1 MKWNRVLLA
10 LIPLAILIA
19 IPLFF
24 TDGRHNA
31 APAGRFIVVI
41 TPHNEFIRGEFE
53 RGFRTWH
60 MQQYGEPVD
69 IEWDIPGGTSEIKKL
84 LEKSHRQALLDGA
97 SSIQTDVFFGGGS
110 FEYTDLAGPF
120 PMPGATAAGE
130 PVLAIAPLA
139 EQVLAEAFPS
149 AELGGRRLYS
159 EDKRWFA
166 SAISTFGIVFNPQRF
181 EELKLPAPSSWA
193 DLADPRLEG
202 WVAMTNPS
210 QSGSVLTAFET
221 IVLRRGW
228 ADGWAILL
236 RAGANARTFSGSSSE
251 IPKRVSAG
259 ACAAGVCID
268 FFARAEAQIVNGV
281 AGSDGARVAFVAP
294 RGETVV
300 DPDPV
305 AVLSGAREPELAA
318 HFVEFCLS
326 RQGQALWQF
335 RKDAIV
341 GGLAPPVEWELRR
354 MPARRE
360 MYEQYSS
367 AFVDQDIGN
376 PFVDA
381 SPLPERRY
389 VRPLIKPIFSAL
401 VIQPRE
407 LQQSAWRAIT
417 RHPSYPRAKDGDHA
431 PLVTAADVT
440 DKHLYEWLRLFD
452 MMPTVPGPGGREY
465 SLATEEG
472 LQAVHAGWIKRQW
485 ADSGLWEADEE
496 PEVALRRLMT
506 QKAIE
511 RYTQII
517 EGARAIGI
525 EPE

>member
-19 IPLFF
+19 IPMMFSGQGAKS
-24 TDGRHNA
+24 TPG
-31 APAGRFIVVI
+31 GRFIVVI

-53 RGFRTWH
+53 RGFRAWH
-60 MQQYGEPVD
+60 MEHYGEPVA

-110 FEYTDLAGPF
+110 FEYTDLARPF
-120 PMPGATAAGE
+120 PLPGAASPGE
-130 PVLAIAPLA
+130 PVLAVAPLSD
-139 EQVLAEAFPS
+139 QVLAEAFPS
-149 AELGGRRLYS
+149 ADIGGRRLFS

-166 SAISTFGIVFNPQRF
+166 SAISTFGIVFNPERI
-181 EELKLPAPSSWA
+181 EELKLPSPATWA
-193 DLADPRLEG
+193 DLADPRLQG

-221 IVLRRGW
+221 IILRRGW
-228 ADGWAILL
+228 AEGWAILL

-268 FFARAEAQIVNGV
+268 FFARAEAQVVNG
-281 AGSDGARVAFVAP
+281 AGSGGGTRVAFVAP
-294 RGETVV
+294 RGETVI

-305 AVLSGAREPELAA
+305 AVLNGAREPELAA

-326 RQGQALWQF
+326 PQGQALWQF
-335 RKDAIV
+335 RKDARVAGI
-341 GGLAPPVEWELRR
+341 APPVEWELRR

-360 MYEQYSS
+360 MYEKHFS

-376 PFVDA
+376 PFDDA
-381 SPLPERRY
+381 SPLPERRA

-401 VIQPRE
+401 IIQPRE
-407 LQQSAWRAIT
+407 LQQAAWRAIT
-417 RHPSYPRAKDGDHA
+417 RHPNYPPVVDGEHA
-431 PLVTAADVT
+431 RIVTAADVT
-440 DKHLYEWLRLFD
+440 DPRLYEWLRLFD
-452 MMPTVPGPGGREY
+452 MMPTVPGPGGKEY
-465 SLATEEG
+465 SLATDEG
-472 LQAVHAGWIKRQW
+472 IDAVYRGWIKGEWRE
-485 ADSGLWEADEE
+485 ARLWEGDEE
-496 PEVALRRLMT
+496 PEVALRRMMT
-506 QKAIE
+506 QKAID

-517 EGARAIGI
+517 DGARAIGI
-525 EPE
+525 DTE